1 MALSSASIFY
11 FMVKFHPG
19 FFHFMY
25 AALDLLLSIAVIE
38 SCMMVVAAL
47 VPNFMMGVI
56 VGAGLIVS
64 PLFFLLNALKH
75 CISMF

>member
-1 MALSSASIFY
+1 
-11 FMVKFHPG
+11 
-19 FFHFMY
+19 MY